1 LGGSFDEIT
10 HDGCSVEARVFCSCG
25 EVVDSV
31 AEFVEEGYYF
41 VVFEEG
47 GLGLGWL
54 GEVADESGSGVAA
67 GAVREEEAWLEG
79 EVGCVAVFAFARVE
93 IKVEIADETA
103 AFSFVVP
110 DAEDFDVFVPGN
122 VVGFSGGY
130 ERQKDAW
137 EV

>member
-1 LGGSFDEIT
+1 
-10 HDGCSVEARVFCSCG
+10 
-25 EVVDSV
+25 
-31 AEFVEEGYYF
+31 
-41 VVFEEG
+41 
-47 GLGLGWL
+47 
-54 GEVADESGSGVAA
+54 
-67 GAVREEEAWLEG
+67 
-79 EVGCVAVFAFARVE
+79 VE